1 MCCNQIILGYKTHI
15 AMSILNKFVIL
26 HFLPS
31 MVFGTID
38 MKIKTNFPS
47 ISNDDA
53 CSYVI
58 NEYPCFMNILNVLA
72 KYSNNNKQ
80 EIESLK
86 LKIFELENIIDEKIS
101 RYEEKVVKILSKK
114 LSDKADNYEIDK
126 EKLEMKDISSYRQS
140 EIDLVPN
147 DYQMDQLNVI
157 SHNIK
162 KVRND

>member
-38 MKIKTNFPS
+38 MNIKSSFPS

-72 KYSNNNKQ
+72 KYSNSNKQ

-114 LSDKADNYEIDK
+114 LTDNVENYETDK
-126 EKLEMKDISSYRQS
+126 KKSEIKDISSYRQS
-140 EIDLVPN
+140 AIDLVPN
-147 DYQMDQLNVI
+147 DYQMDHLNVV
-157 SHNIK
+157 SHNIQ
-162 KVRND
+162 KVRKD

>member
-1 MCCNQIILGYKTHI
+1 MCCNQIIFGYQTHI
-15 AMSILNKFVIL
+15 AMSISNKIIIL

-38 MKIKTNFPS
+38 MKIKTLFPS

-101 RYEEKVVKILSKK
+101 RYEEKIEKILSKK
-114 LSDKADNYEIDK
+114 LSDNVENYEIDK
-126 EKLEMKDISSYRQS
+126 KKLELKDISSYRQS
-140 EIDLVPN
+140 EIDFGPN

-157 SHNIK
+157 SHNIR
-162 KVRND
+162 KVRKN

>member
-1 MCCNQIILGYKTHI
+1 
-15 AMSILNKFVIL
+15 MSISNKLVIL

-38 MKIKTNFPS
+38 MKIKTFFPS

-58 NEYPCFMNILNVLA
+58 NGYPCFMNILNVLA

-86 LKIFELENIIDEKIS
+86 LKISELENFIDEKIS
-101 RYEEKVVKILSKK
+101 KYEEKIVKILSKK
-114 LSDKADNYEIDK
+114 LTDNIENYEIDK
-126 EKLEMKDISSYRQS
+126 KNLELKNISTYRQS
-140 EIDLVPN
+140 EIDLRPN
-147 DYQMDQLNVI
+147 DFQMDQLNVI

-162 KVRND
+162 KVRRD

>member
-1 MCCNQIILGYKTHI
+1 MHI
-15 AMSILNKFVIL
+15 AMSILNKLVIL

-38 MKIKTNFPS
+38 MKIKTFLPS

-86 LKIFELENIIDEKIS
+86 IKIFELENFIDEKIS
-101 RYEEKVVKILSKK
+101 RYEEKIVKILSKK
-114 LSDKADNYEIDK
+114 STDNTENYEIDK
-126 EKLEMKDISSYRQS
+126 NILEMKDISSYRQS
-140 EIDLVPN
+140 GIDSVPN
-147 DYQMDQLNVI
+147 DYQMDQLRINVRY
-157 SHNIK
+157 
-162 KVRND
+162 V

>member
-1 MCCNQIILGYKTHI
+1 
-15 AMSILNKFVIL
+15 MSNIKKLVIL

-38 MKIKTNFPS
+38 MKIKSLFPS

-86 LKIFELENIIDEKIS
+86 SKIFELENFIDEKIS
-101 RYEEKVVKILSKK
+101 TYEEKIVKILSKK
-114 LSDKADNYEIDK
+114 LTDNVENYEIDK
-126 EKLEMKDISSYRQS
+126 KLLEISSK
-140 EIDLVPN
+140 IVTHP
-147 DYQMDQLNVI
+147 
-157 SHNIK
+157 
-162 KVRND
+162 